1 MGLRYGR
8 TYGRTAVTAADC
20 NATSRRERSC
30 VNLVLASFASSHE
43 SWQQWLIVTGLRST
57 IICAGVV
64 AVAFIISGC
73 KIGGTPPTTAG
84 FEPKVDLRQKEID
97 DRKEEVIRQL
107 AHCESGGWGP
117 SDRPI
122 HGSRSVYL
130 GRLQFTTGTVI
141 AYQRRRDG
149 TQLSRQE
156 AVELAHDYERAGA
169 LAKYMIFDLEE
180 THHWPLCARKI
191 GLRSQIV
198 AIKEMNQA
206 QAW

>member
-1 MGLRYGR
+1 M
-8 TYGRTAVTAADC
+8 
-20 NATSRRERSC
+20 
-30 VNLVLASFASSHE
+30 
-43 SWQQWLIVTGLRST
+43 LIVTGLRST
-57 IICAGVV
+57 ITTC

-73 KIGGTPPTTAG
+73 RIGGTPPTTAG
-84 FEPKVDLRQKEID
+84 FEPQVDLRQKAIE

-107 AHCESGGWGP
+107 AHCESGSWGP

-130 GRLQFTTGTVI
+130 GRLQFSIGTVI

-180 THHWPLCARKI
+180 PHHWPLCARKI
-191 GLRSQIV
+191 GLRSHV
-198 AIKEMNQA
+198 ASIKEISQA
-206 QAW
+206 RAW